1 MTVAAQAA
9 AETLVL
15 RHHYDANPELVFQAW
30 SDPNALGEWF
40 GPHSHKCKVEKYDF
54 RENGDYQI
62 RMIPVGED
70 ADCAGDTTA
79 DSVCAGKFVQII
91 ASEKIVMTFN
101 WIENGADMGETLLT
115 IEMSAANGGTDL
127 ILTHER
133 LPSEELYEAHK
144 GGWEGTLEC
153 LEEFLSA

>member
-9 AETLVL
+9 TETLVL
-15 RHHYDANPELVFQAW
+15 RHHYDANPEQVFQAW
-30 SDPNALGEWF
+30 SDPDALGEWF

-54 RENGDYQI
+54 NESGEYQI

-70 ADCAGDTTA
+70 ADCAGDTTE

-115 IEMSAANGGTDL
+115 IDMSAGNGGTDL

-133 LPSEELYEAHK
+133 LPNEELYEAHK

-153 LEEFLSA
+153 LEKYLSA